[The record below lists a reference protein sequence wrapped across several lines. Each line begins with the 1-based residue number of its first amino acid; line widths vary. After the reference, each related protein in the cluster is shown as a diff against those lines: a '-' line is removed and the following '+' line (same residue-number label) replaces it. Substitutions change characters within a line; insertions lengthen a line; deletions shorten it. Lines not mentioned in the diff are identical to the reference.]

1 MLPIQLPEG
10 YHIEYGG
17 QFESEQAASR
27 TLLLTSLMSLLVI
40 FLLLYNE
47 FKNAKESGVILL
59 NLPLALIGG
68 VFILKLTSG
77 EVSIPAIIGF
87 ISLFGIATRNGMLAD
102 QPLHASSDCRECT
115 VETSRPAR
123 FYGPFESYPDDG
135 AQFGSRV
142 NPACAERRFARQRD
156 TKSDG
161 DRYLRRSADIH
172 FPERLHHPDCLFI
185 NE

>member
-1 MLPIQLPEG
+1 
-10 YHIEYGG
+10 
-17 QFESEQAASR
+17 
-27 TLLLTSLMSLLVI
+27 MSLLVI

-77 EVSIPAIIGF
+77 EVSIPAIIGL
-87 ISLFGIATRNGMLAD
+87 ISLLGIATRNGML
-102 QPLHASSDCRECT
+102 LISHYTHLRT
-115 VETSRPAR
+115 VENVPLKQAVL
-123 FYGPFESYPDDG
+123 
-135 AQFGSRV
+135 QGSM
-142 NPACAERRFARQRD
+142 D
-156 TKSDG
+156 